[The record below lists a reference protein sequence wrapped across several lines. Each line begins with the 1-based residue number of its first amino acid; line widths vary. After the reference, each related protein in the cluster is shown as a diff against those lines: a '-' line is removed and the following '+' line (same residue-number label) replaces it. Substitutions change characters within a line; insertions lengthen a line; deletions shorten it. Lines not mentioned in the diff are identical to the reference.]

1 MSTIAENLKTLKSIK
16 SDIQSAIIEKGG
28 SASDSFASYAQ
39 AIRNLPSGGGGDYT
53 LADEAW
59 EHFFMLNG
67 SVIVSNS
74 KITELT
80 TNRLS
85 YVSVL
90 NVPNCDYVNIN
101 LSTNY
106 SIGLSFSD
114 RVLIIDGCFY
124 SAPNVYF
131 LKIPSK
137 AVLLS
142 NVFSDSYYSRGFS
155 SWNCPTKQWTL
166 NRSSI
171 FSLEHY
177 GITSNMINKY
187 FYQISIQP
195 YSVTLPNAWYIGQY
209 AFESCSK
216 LKYLSAPEL
225 CWIDNCAF
233 YDCSALSSISLSQCT
248 HIGDYAFYSCSSNLS
263 ITLPSQIRWIGN
275 SAFTPNEGSMT
286 VYVSSINMP
295 TCPKPLAF
303 IGCNLPL
310 LTHVTMGWR
319 TAHFMTYSNQF
330 SGASSTLQY
339 ISFSALESTST
350 DFFKGFKSLQEAYLP
365 SCKIAGGGLF
375 AQCDSLRIVDL
386 QECTRMDGW
395 VFEKCYS
402 LSSVNLPNCQ
412 QISTEEF
419 VSCWNLTKLSM
430 PKLQTVNGY
439 SNFAYCS
446 KLSEV
451 YMPLVRGL
459 ANCNFI
465 YCSNLQK
472 VTLSNR
478 CAIGSYVFANCP
490 SIDVTT
496 LPKEMAI
503 WDSTAFDADVM
514 SKIPAE
520 NKIFAIPSYQA
531 SYNSGWYGMINK
543 NISSTGTTYVSLPQA
558 WFLGGLCFN
567 NCTALKYIY
576 APNVEEITTSL
587 FYQCYNLSS
596 FDMPNIKNIESYA
609 FMRCSALSTLS
620 LSLCSSIGSHAFQNC
635 SGLTSIDL
643 PNSQYTSVAPFTFNG
658 CTTLPSIE
666 LRYVTNIGPSAFGW
680 NYLLSKV
687 SIRTASTIQSG
698 GFYKCSSLVDIYMPN
713 LAYIASF
720 AFDSCLI
727 LPSVSFSKCRYISN
741 IAFRNCT
748 SLSYIYIPMCSII
761 GDYAFQGC
769 TALATVDLRSVTIV
783 TSIYSYTFL
792 NNPSLTSI
800 YVPSSLLS
808 SFQTADYWSSLSA
821 YMIGV

>member
-85 YVSVL
+85 QVSVL
-90 NVPNCDYVNIN
+90 NAPNCDYVDIN
-101 LSTNY
+101 LSTGY

-114 RVLIIDGCFY
+114 RVLISDYCFCR
-124 SAPNVYF
+124 APKVYF

-155 SWNCPTKQWTL
+155 SWNCPTKQWYQ

-177 GITSNMINKY
+177 GVTSNMISKY
-187 FYQISIQP
+187 SYVISYRP

-209 AFESCSK
+209 AFASCSK

-225 CWIDNCAF
+225 CWID
-233 YDCSALSSISLSQCT
+233 
-248 HIGDYAFYSCSSNLS
+248 DYAFYSCSSNLS
-263 ITLPSQIRWIGN
+263 ITLGSQMRWIGDG
-275 SAFTPNEGSMT
+275 AFLPNEGSMT

-295 TCPKPLAF
+295 TCPKSLAF

-319 TAHFMTYSNQF
+319 AADYAMYSNQF

-339 ISFSALESTST
+339 ISFSALSSTST
-350 DFFKGFKSLQEAYLP
+350 DYFKGFKSLQEAYLP
-365 SCKIAGGGLF
+365 NCNIAGGGLF

-386 QECTRMDGW
+386 QKCTRMDGW

-412 QISTEEF
+412 QISAEEF
-419 VSCWNLTKLSM
+419 ISCWNLTKLSM

-451 YMPLVRGL
+451 YMPLVGGL
-459 ANCNFI
+459 ASSNFI

-558 WFLGGLCFN
+558 WFLGGWCFN

-576 APNVEEITTSL
+576 APNVEEITTSV

-643 PNSQYTSVAPFTFNG
+643 PNSQYTSVAAFTFNG

-666 LRYVTNIGPSAFGW
+666 LREATNIGASAFGW

-687 SIRTASTIQSG
+687 SMVTATTINSG

-713 LAYIASF
+713 LAYIESF

-748 SLSYIYIPMCSII
+748 SLSYMYIPMCSII

-769 TALATVDLRSVTIV
+769 TALATVDLRSVTSV
-783 TSIYSYTFL
+783 TSIYSCTFL